1 MTGGAFIRLEK
12 WLISYRISTYRR
24 HICEDKTI
32 FHVHTFFNSFF
43 FIRQHEVPPGKHA
56 LITVRQPKGN
66 LVWIQT
72 QTSSTKKNEKEKF
85 TQRISTWDEC
95 SNVQVIYKRVFV
107 RVFYYN
113 FFFLESN
120 FSSYYICCSLHFLY
134 FFLFFFREIPT
145 NLQ

>member
-1 MTGGAFIRLEK
+1 MCIRLK
-12 WLISYRISTYRR
+12 PSSNYIYRHISIVNNMAEHSFAYMPTTTKIRLSHRISTYRR

-32 FHVHTFFNSFF
+32 FPVYTHVFQFNIFF

-85 TQRISTWDEC
+85 TPRIRTWDEC
-95 SNVQVIYKRVFV
+95 SNVQVIYRRVFV
-107 RVFYYN
+107 CF
-113 FFFLESN
+113 
-120 FSSYYICCSLHFLY
+120 IT
-134 FFLFFFREIPT
+134 FFRFFGK
-145 NLQ
+145 